1 MVGEVCGPRYQAD
14 GFEMDMYVGQYFKP
28 AEVERHTP
36 LFTKARPAGIVCF
49 AA

>member
-14 GFEMDMYVGQYFKP
+14 GFEMDMYVGRYFKP